1 MGQGQG
7 QRRKARDNAK
17 HKALGNGGHS
27 ILQDKAKGMIDCGT
41 GQRAGEERTTEQE
54 IGARYCGSRDMVQ
67 RKTGMTGQPVFLL
80 GRSDKKSDGAASQWN
95 GAASQNGTQSIC
107 KNIPCCIMLHLTE
120 TYPERVKVSPS
131 PGAAREG
138 ERGEISFPPPRY
150 WGSIFDP
157 NYRALQPFDANIQ

>member
-41 GQRAGEERTTEQE
+41 GQRTGEERTTEQE

-107 KNIPCCIMLHLTE
+107 KNIPWLKCCIAYE
-120 TYPERVKVSPS
+120 
-131 PGAAREG
+131 A
-138 ERGEISFPPPRY
+138 SFRNL
-150 WGSIFDP
+150 W
-157 NYRALQPFDANIQ
+157 Q